1 MKPRITLALM
11 STCLWAL
18 TGMANAGEI
27 KPYTQATFERLTQNN
42 QPILVDVTASWCPTC
57 KAQKPIIEKL
67 MGQAAFKDVTT
78 LTVDFD
84 TEKTVLQQHK
94 VGMQSTL
101 IAFKG
106 SQEVGRSVGST
117 SPASIERLL
126 EKTLR

>member
-1 MKPRITLALM
+1 MKPRVTLALM
-11 STCLWAL
+11 SACLWAL
-18 TGMANAGEI
+18 TGMASAGEI